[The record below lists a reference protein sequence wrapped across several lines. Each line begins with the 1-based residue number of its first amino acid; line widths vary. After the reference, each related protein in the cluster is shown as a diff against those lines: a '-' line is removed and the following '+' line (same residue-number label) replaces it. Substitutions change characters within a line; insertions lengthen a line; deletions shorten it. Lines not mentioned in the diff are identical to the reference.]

1 VSGESSASAAYEH
14 FLAPRKTFSKGF
26 FMKLLVVG
34 SGMMGSA
41 AAFDMARTPQV
52 DSVTLADTDSKRAQ
66 EVAARVNRITG
77 CKKVRAVALD
87 AGNQRAAARLM
98 RGHDAALSAVPY
110 FLNLGLARAALD
122 ARCHFADLGGNNT
135 VVRQELALSKQ
146 AEKRGVALAPDCG
159 LSPGMASILGGEL
172 VRRLGGR
179 ADALRLYV
187 GGLPERPTPPFHYQL
202 VFSVEGLINEY
213 VEPARI
219 LRRGK
224 MTTVDPLTEP
234 EEFHLAGFPP
244 LMAFQTSGGTST
256 LPETF
261 EGRVGE
267 CFEKTLRYP
276 GHYDLLCELKELGLF
291 SGEKMKIGKAEIAP
305 RAMMA
310 KIFEGKFASKGPDV
324 CIMRLEAHESVHR
337 AGVRGLLGAQLKGRV
352 ASFTMV
358 DHYDPKTDMSAM
370 MRTTAFPASIVVQ
383 MLVSGAIT
391 KRGAVLQERDVPADL
406 FLEEVKKRGIK
417 IDYAL
422 D

>member
-1 VSGESSASAAYEH
+1 
-14 FLAPRKTFSKGF
+14 
-26 FMKLLVVG
+26 MKLLVLG

-52 DSVTLADTDSKRAQ
+52 DGVTLADSDHKRAR

-77 CKKVRAVALD
+77 DQKVQAVALD
-87 AGNQRAAARLM
+87 ASNQKAAAKLM

-110 FLNLGLARAALD
+110 FLNLKLARAAVE

-135 VVRQELALSKQ
+135 VVRQELALSKK

-219 LRRGK
+219 LRKGK

-234 EEFHLAGFPP
+234 EDFHIAGFSP
-244 LMAFQTSGGTST
+244 LVAFHTSGGTST

-291 SGEKMKIGKAEIAP
+291 SGEKIKVGKAEIAP
-305 RAMMA
+305 RAMMS
-310 KIFEGKFASKGPDV
+310 KIFAGKFASKGPDV
-324 CIMRLEAHESVHR
+324 CIMRLEAHESVSR

-383 MLVSGAIT
+383 MLVSGAIS
-391 KRGAVLQERDVPADL
+391 KRGGVLQERDVPADL
-406 FLEEVKKRGIK
+406 FLDEVERRGIK
-417 IDYAL
+417 IDYTIE
-422 D
+422 

>member
-1 VSGESSASAAYEH
+1 
-14 FLAPRKTFSKGF
+14 
-26 FMKLLVVG
+26 MKLLVIG

-52 DSVTLADTDSKRAQ
+52 SSVTLADSDTKRARD
-66 EVAARVNRITG
+66 VAVRVNRITG
-77 CKKVRAVALD
+77 ENKVRAVSLD
-87 AGNQRAAARLM
+87 ASDEKAAVKLM
-98 RGHDAALSAVPY
+98 HGHDAALSAVPY
-110 FLNLGLARAALD
+110 FLNLGLARAAVE
-122 ARCHFADLGGNNT
+122 ARCHLADLGGNNT
-135 VVRQELALSKQ
+135 VVRQELALSKN

-219 LRRGK
+219 LRKGK
-224 MTTVDPLTEP
+224 LTTIDPLTEP
-234 EEFHLAGFPP
+234 EDFHIASFAP
-244 LMAFQTSGGTST
+244 LVAFHTSGGTST

-261 EGRVGE
+261 EGHVGE

-291 SGEKMKIGKAEIAP
+291 SSEKMKFGNAEISP
-305 RAMMA
+305 RAMMS

-324 CIMRLEAHESVHR
+324 CIMRLEAHESVNR
-337 AGVRGLLGAQLKGRV
+337 PGARGLLGGRLKGRV

-358 DHYDPKTDMSAM
+358 DHYDPKTDMSSM

-383 MLVSGAIT
+383 MLASGAIS
-391 KRGAVLQERDVPADL
+391 KRGGVLQERDVPADL
-406 FLEEVKKRGIK
+406 FLGEIEKRGIR
-417 IDYAL
+417 IDYAME
-422 D
+422 